1 MFHVKQSLRPTAT
14 THIITIIIAGQRL
27 FENVEA
33 EQVDKN
39 YPEKPLVSSAE
50 QDAN

>member
-1 MFHVKQSLRPTAT
+1 MFHVKQSLRPTLAT
-14 THIITIIIAGQRL
+14 HRMTIIIAGQRL
-27 FENVEA
+27 FDNAEA
-33 EQVDKN
+33 EQANKN